1 MGNSFQDQFLKAG
14 LTTEKKVKKAKKA
27 KHKQSKQKKKSDTQ
41 TLDEAKLLAQKA
53 EAEKR
58 QRDREL
64 NRQKEDAAKQK
75 AIIAQIKQLIE
86 LNKADLKN
94 GEVTY
99 NFKDNNLIKH
109 IYVTDKLHEKISQ
122 GSFAIVKFEEKYNAV
137 PTIVANKIKDRD
149 PSYIIVLN
157 DTESTEEIDEQY
169 ADYTIPDDLMW

>member
-27 KHKQSKQKKKSDTQ
+27 KHKQSTQKKKGNSQ
-41 TLDEAKLLAQKA
+41 ELDEAKLLAQKA

-86 LNKADLKN
+86 TNRADLSV
-94 GEVTY
+94 GDVTY
-99 NFKDNNLIKH
+99 NFEDNNLIKH
-109 IYVTDKLHEKISQ
+109 IYVTKELHDQISQ
-122 GSFAIVKFEEKYNAV
+122 GSFAIVKFDEKYDAI
-137 PTIVANKIKDRD
+137 PTVVANKIKDRD
-149 PSYIIVLN
+149 ANYIVVLN
-157 DTESTEEIDEQY
+157 DGQSKEEIDEQY
-169 ADYTIPDDLMW
+169 AEYKIPDDLMW

>member
-27 KHKQSKQKKKSDTQ
+27 KHKQSKQKKKGDTQ
-41 TLDEAKLLAQKA
+41 ELDEAKLLAQKA

-64 NRQKEDAAKQK
+64 NRQKEDTAKQK

-86 LNKADLKN
+86 MNKADLSE
-94 GEVTY
+94 GDVTY
-99 NFKDNNLIKH
+99 NFEDNNLIKH
-109 IYVTDKLHEKISQ
+109 IYVTDKLHDQISQ

-149 PSYIIVLN
+149 VSYIIVLN